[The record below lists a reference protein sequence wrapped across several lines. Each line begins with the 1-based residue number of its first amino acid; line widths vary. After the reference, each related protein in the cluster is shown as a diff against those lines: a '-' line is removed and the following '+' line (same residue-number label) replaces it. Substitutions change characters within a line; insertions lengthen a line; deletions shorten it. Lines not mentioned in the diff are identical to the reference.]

1 MEDLE
6 SGNDG
11 GGAEIV
17 NPVRI
22 RSGDGVVG
30 LGMRILGRLILI
42 WAGLTGPVRAHDPGL
57 STAQVEVGATAI
69 RVLVTFSA
77 TDLAVL
83 RPAVPATTEWIEGLV
98 GLHSGTRSLMADRAE
113 SKPTEDGE
121 LRFELEYR
129 RPEAGGTC
137 ELRALKMAE
146 LPPGHRQFVTVASPG
161 GPVIAERLLST
172 GEPTLAFQIPALA
185 TASAPPARTAAAM
198 FGPFFKLGVEHIWAG
213 YDHLLFLF
221 GLLVV
226 CARFRSCVA
235 IVSCFTLGHSITLA
249 VATLD
254 WVNLPARYTEP
265 LIAAS
270 IVYVGM
276 ENLWRRGAEPRG
288 RWAVTFAF
296 GLIHGFGFASV
307 LRDLGVGQGGSGLLL
322 PLFSFNLGVELGQ
335 IAVAA
340 VALPLIWR
348 LRRNEKFLQCGVPAL
363 SALVAAAGLY
373 WLLERTIFG

>member
-1 MEDLE
+1 M
-6 SGNDG
+6 
-11 GGAEIV
+11 
-17 NPVRI
+17 RI
-22 RSGDGVVG
+22 QRCDGVVK

-42 WAGLTGPVRAHDPGL
+42 WVGFLGLARAHDPGL

-77 TDLAVL
+77 ADLAAL
-83 RPAVPATTEWIEGLV
+83 HPPVPVTPEWIGGLV
-98 GLHSGTRSLMADRAE
+98 GLRSGARALAAGQAG

-129 RPEAGGTC
+129 RPEAEGIW
-137 ELRALKMAE
+137 ELRAMKMAA

-185 TASAPPARTAAAM
+185 IAAAPPARAAAAM
-198 FGPFFKLGVEHIWAG
+198 FGPFLKLGVEHIWTG

-235 IVSCFTLGHSITLA
+235 IISCFTLGHSITLA

-254 WVNLPARYTEP
+254 LVNLPARYTEP

-270 IVYVGM
+270 IVYVGL
-276 ENLWRRGAEPRG
+276 ENLWRRGAEPQG
-288 RWAVTFAF
+288 RWAVTFVF

-307 LRDLGVGQGGSGLLL
+307 LRDLGVGQGGSGLFL
-322 PLFSFNLGVELGQ
+322 PLFSFNLKVELGQ

-348 LRRNEKFLQCGVPAL
+348 LRRNEKFLQRAVPAL